1 TFGEDVVMDQREAA
15 RLLTRHHT
23 ALYSY
28 VYACVRSHHDAE
40 DILQNVSVVVIESLG
55 QLRDVAGFLPWAREI
70 ARRCAL
76 AHCRKSRRET
86 TLDPELVQRLAEA
99 ADALERDYPEA
110 DLRAALLAC
119 LDELPARSRELL
131 ARRYDGSSGDAR
143 ALAARFGQTVQA
155 FYARIKR
162 IKALLRDC
170 ISRRL
175 ALQAPGARRPT
186 LT

>member
-1 TFGEDVVMDQREAA
+1 MDQREAA

-28 VYACVRSHHDAE
+28 VFACVRSHHDAE
-40 DILQNVSVVVIESLG
+40 DILQNVSVVVIESLV
-55 QLRDVAGFLPWAREI
+55 QLRDESGFLPWAREI

-76 AHCRKSRRET
+76 AHCRKNRRET

-99 ADALERDYPEA
+99 ADALERDFAEV
-110 DLRAALLAC
+110 DHRAALLAC
-119 LDELPARSRELL
+119 LEELPAHSRDLL
-131 ARRYDGSSGDAR
+131 TCRYDGTSGDAR
-143 ALAARFGQTVQA
+143 TLAARFGQTVQA

-170 ISRRL
+170 VSRRL
-175 ALQAPGARRPT
+175 ITEALP
-186 LT
+186 

>member
-1 TFGEDVVMDQREAA
+1 
-15 RLLTRHHT
+15 
-23 ALYSY
+23 LYSY

-55 QLRDVAGFLPWAREI
+55 QLRDEAGFLPWAREI
-70 ARRCAL
+70 ARRSAL
-76 AHCRKSRRET
+76 AHCRKGRRET

-99 ADALERDYPEA
+99 AD
-110 DLRAALLAC
+110 DLDREYTVSDHRAALLAC
-119 LDELPARSRELL
+119 LDELPPHSRDLL

-170 ISRRL
+170 VSRRL
-175 ALQAPGARRPT
+175 ATEALS
-186 LT
+186 

>member
-1 TFGEDVVMDQREAA
+1 MDQRQAA

-55 QLRDVAGFLPWAREI
+55 QLRDEGGFLPWAREI

-76 AHCRKSRRET
+76 AHCRKNRRET
-86 TLDPELVQRLAEA
+86 SLDPELVQKLAEA
-99 ADALERDYPEA
+99 ADALERDCPEE
-110 DLRAALLAC
+110 DHRAALLAC
-119 LDELPARSRELL
+119 LEELPAHSRDML
-131 ARRYDGSSGDAR
+131 ARRYDGSSGAR
-143 ALAARFGQTVQA
+143 DLAARFGQTVQA

-162 IKALLRDC
+162 IKAVLRDC
-170 ISRRL
+170 VSRRL
-175 ALQAPGARRPT
+175 ATEALS
-186 LT
+186 